1 MAFLLSSKNV
11 FEYLSRHG
19 LCTQEKQ
26 TLGKIEPK
34 PAKNFNLLVSLTEG
48 GKLLVKQERFN
59 SDGETAG
66 EFLREWRIQQFL
78 QSFSEVS
85 HLSYWLP
92 QVLHFD
98 AENSILVIKYLDDR
112 CNLGEFYAKE
122 QIFPTAIAAT
132 VGAMLAEVHRTTM
145 DSQEYRDFFTGSSK
159 SAPLNLPLYLKQGL
173 ERISPEVFALVP
185 AEGLKFFALYQRFD
199 SLGKAIAELSD
210 AFKPCCLAHND
221 LKLNNILLPND
232 WEQAATT
239 AGLSSREARGEPTVP
254 LKLIDWERSGW
265 GDPAFDLGAIV
276 TSYLIVWLGS
286 LVVSKSIALE
296 EALRL
301 SMTPLE
307 SIQPSIAALVRTYLA
322 GFPEILERR
331 PDFLQRVMQ
340 FSGLGLIQAIQ
351 SIIEHQ
357 KSFGNTGIC
366 MLQVAKT
373 LLCRPQASISTVFGI
388 EESELTRRSGAVV
401 GRV

>member
-26 TLGKIEPK
+26 TLDKIEPK
-34 PAKNFNLLVSLTEG
+34 PAKNFNLLVSLPES

-78 QSFSEVS
+78 RSFPEVS

-98 AENSILVIKYLDDR
+98 AENSILVVNYLDDR
-112 CNLGEFYAKE
+112 CNLGEFYGKE

-132 VGAMLAEVHRTTM
+132 VGAMLAEVHCTTL

-159 SAPLNLPLYLKQGL
+159 GAPLNLPLYLKQGL
-173 ERISPEVFALVP
+173 ERISPEIFALVP
-185 AEGLKFFALYQRFD
+185 AEGLKFFALYQRYD

-210 AFKPCCLAHND
+210 AFEPCCLTHND
-221 LKLNNILLPND
+221 LKLNNILLAND

-239 AGLSSREARGEPTVP
+239 AVLSPDLR
-254 LKLIDWERSGW
+254 LIDWERSGW

-307 SIQPSIAALVRTYLA
+307 SIQPSIAALVSTYLA
-322 GFPEILERR
+322 RFPEILERR

-351 SIIEHQ
+351 STIEHQ